1 MHRDSRSRLE
11 QRIVTVAE
19 AALEHEKYVSP
30 IDVLVGIQW
39 LPQST
44 SDRWRQGRLPYLG
57 RGATANLNKLSAA
70 MDLLRS
76 WAVRRGLKSVQ
87 RELW

>member
-1 MHRDSRSRLE
+1 MQNE
-11 QRIVTVAE
+11 N
-19 AALEHEKYVSP
+19 YVGP

-70 MDLLRS
+70 MDLFRS
-76 WAVRRGLKSVQ
+76 WAVRRGLKSVPG
-87 RELW
+87 ELW